1 MKDEFFAHSLE
12 GKPPK
17 YWHRLEDH
25 LNEVAEKAR
34 VFANEF
40 NAGDWAY
47 LAGLWH
53 YLGKYSW
60 EFQERLL
67 AISDPDAHMETKPGR
82 PDHSTAGAQHA
93 WGSLKDRGK
102 LIAYTIA
109 GHHTGLPDGN
119 TNDAPC
125 LVR

>member
-82 PDHSTAGAQHA
+82 PDHSTVTTY
-93 WGSLKDRGK
+93 RV
-102 LIAYTIA
+102 YYE
-109 GHHTGLPDGN
+109 P
-119 TNDAPC
+119 
-125 LVR
+125 R